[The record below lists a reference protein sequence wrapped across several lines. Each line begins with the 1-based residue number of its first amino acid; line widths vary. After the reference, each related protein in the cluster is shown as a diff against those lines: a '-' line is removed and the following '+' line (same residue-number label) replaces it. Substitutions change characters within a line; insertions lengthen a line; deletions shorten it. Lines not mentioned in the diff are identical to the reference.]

1 LRRKEKKEEEAASRV
16 LKGGE
21 KLTRGKIIRDR
32 GEGREGGRER
42 TVTLVSTSCERSEGG
57 PFSPSLTQ
65 KLAWATG

>member
-32 GEGREGGRER
+32 GEGRER